1 MGASTRAFHTHTM
14 EVVFAHGGTLKVA
27 GDGVMATLGA
37 RGRTWS
43 ALSPRSLA
51 AVATRKVVIAVLATG
66 VIAVVAGCGAPG
78 KSRADPCR
86 PAPTVA
92 RDPRTPSSTAR
103 HYEYVFPNGC
113 IQIHD
118 IDDGH
123 ALVRSIPLPE
133 TDNSNVKGVAAHA
146 ATGVL
151 YVSFGG
157 DGGKDGDG
165 SLLKFS
171 LLDERVIWVKRYG
184 HGIDSMAITPDG
196 TKLYMPAGEEAKS
209 SRTWYIVDTAT
220 GNDVGALSGGKG
232 PHNTVVS
239 LSGEHVYLAGRE
251 DTTIYMYDVARGSLL
266 RIIGPYIDT
275 IRPFSINR
283 AETLVYSTHTRLLG
297 FQIGS
302 ITDGR
307 VLYTAS
313 VQGFSSSSPFT
324 TPSHGI
330 SLSPDERE
338 VYVIDTGNAYV
349 HVFDVS
355 GVPASPPSQ
364 VASIKLSSDF
374 SGEEAGCGTGWCGRI
389 GWLQHSRDGRF
400 LYVGDG
406 GDVID
411 TRTRRVVTTLT
422 SLRGTRKMLEIDWK
436 RGVPFFATPRE
447 GMGYREQ

>member
-1 MGASTRAFHTHTM
+1 MTVR
-14 EVVFAHGGTLKVA
+14 
-27 GDGVMATLGA
+27 
-37 RGRTWS
+37 R
-43 ALSPRSLA
+43 
-51 AVATRKVVIAVLATG
+51 RKVVIAVLATS
-66 VIAVVAGCGAPG
+66 VIVGAVAIVASRSAPS
-78 KSRADPCR
+78 KNKADPCQ
-86 PAPTVA
+86 PTPTVA
-92 RDPRTPSSTAR
+92 RDPRTPSSMVR
-103 HYEYVFPNGC
+103 HYEYIFPNGC
-113 IQIHD
+113 IQIYD

-123 ALVRSIPLPE
+123 ALVRSIPLSD
-133 TDNSNVKGVAAHA
+133 TQNSNVKGVAAHP
-146 ATGVL
+146 ATGML

-157 DGGKDGDG
+157 DGGKHGDG

-196 TKLYMPAGEEAKS
+196 TKIYMPAGEEAKS
-209 SRTWYIVDTAT
+209 SRTWYIVDTTT
-220 GNDVGALSGGKG
+220 GSDVGSLSGGKG

-239 LSGEHVYLAGRE
+239 LSGERVYLGGRE
-251 DTTIYMYDVARGSLL
+251 DTTLYVYDVARGSLVGT
-266 RIIGPYIDT
+266 IGPYIDT

-283 AETLVYSTHTRLLG
+283 AETLVYSTHTGLLG

-307 VLYTAS
+307 VLYTAR
-313 VQGFSSSSPFT
+313 VRGFSPSSPFT

-330 SLSPDERE
+330 SLSADERE
-338 VYVIDTGNAYV
+338 VHVIDTGSAYV

-355 GVPASPPSQ
+355 RVPASPPSQ

-411 TRTRRVVTTLT
+411 TRTRRVVTTLP
-422 SLRGTRKMLEIDWK
+422 SLRQTRKMLEIDWK
-436 RGVPFFATPRE
+436 QGVPFVATPRE
-447 GMGYREQ
+447 GMGYRNLQ